1 MDKKKN
7 KNYHQ
12 SLTKSLKAP
21 AEAVEYLKA
30 ALDESDMPEVF
41 LLALR
46 NVAEA
51 QGIAHLS
58 NETDLNRE
66 NLYKMLSKNGNP
78 TLSSLYMILDA
89 LGMKLSVEP
98 KTEHQQAS

>member
-1 MDKKKN
+1 MDKKKS
-7 KNYHQ
+7 KNYQ
-12 SLTKSLKAP
+12 DSLIESLKDP
-21 AEAVEYLKA
+21 GEAVEYLKA

-58 NETDLNRE
+58 RETALNRE

-78 TLSSLYMILDA
+78 TLSSLYIILDA
-89 LGMKLSVEP
+89 LGMKLTVES
-98 KTEHQQAS
+98 KTEHQKAS